1 MQTAAWGRND
11 KEMVEHCGTGHTTP
25 EEDPRDS
32 ELESNFAQIEMIKDH
47 NPLEGSVSTKNRGDE
62 GGRLGSEKS
71 SVTERGNIFSHIPE
85 MKEMT

>member
-1 MQTAAWGRND
+1 
-11 KEMVEHCGTGHTTP
+11 MVEHCGTGHTTP

-47 NPLEGSVSTKNRGDE
+47 NPMEGSVSTINRGDE